1 MKNKIIVLF
10 SGGIDSTVC
19 LAKAV
24 KEVGKENV
32 LALSIDYGQNN
43 IRELNAVNDICKYY
57 DVKNEVIDL
66 SNVFKYSSSS
76 LIKSSNHK
84 IPHETYD
91 KQYLKLGP
99 KDDVSTNVSFRN
111 GVFFSVCASYAIS
124 KKYDTIYNGIHR
136 EDGVAYELYPDC
148 SSEFSDYMAKAIY
161 KGSNGKVNLISP
173 LVEMRKKEII
183 ALGKELEIPFEKTW
197 TCYEDDELPCG
208 KCTACM
214 DRIKGFEENGLKDVV
229 KYKG

>member
-43 IRELNAVNDICKYY
+43 IKEFNASEDICNYY
-57 DVKNEVIDL
+57 GVERIIIDL
-66 SNVFKYSSSS
+66 KNVFKYSASS
-76 LIKSSNHK
+76 LIKSSKHK

-99 KDDVSTNVSFRN
+99 NDDVSTNVSFRN
-111 GVFFSVCASYAIS
+111 GVMFSVAASYAIS
-124 KKYDTIYNGIHR
+124 KKYNIIYNGIHR
-136 EDGVAYELYPDC
+136 EDGVAYQLYPDC
-148 SSEFSDYMAKAIY
+148 SSEFSGYMAQAID
-161 KGSNGKVNLISP
+161 KGSSGRVKLVSP
-173 LVEMRKKEII
+173 LVEMRKKDII
-183 ALGKELEIPFEKTW
+183 ALGIELEIPFEKTW
-197 TCYEDDELPCG
+197 TCYEDDDLPCG

-214 DRIKGFEENGLKDVV
+214 DRIKGFEENGLKDKI

>member
-19 LAKAV
+19 LAKAIN
-24 KEVGKENV
+24 EVGKENV

-43 IRELNAVNDICKYY
+43 IKELNAVKNICKYY
-57 DVKNEVIDL
+57 DVKNEVVDL
-66 SNVFKYSSSS
+66 KNVFKYSSSS
-76 LIKSSNHK
+76 LIKESKYK

-99 KDDVSTNVSFRN
+99 NDDVSTNVAFRN
-111 GVFFSVCASYAIS
+111 GVFFSICASIAIS
-124 KKYDTIYNGIHR
+124 KKYNVIYNGIHR

-148 SSEFSDYMAKAIY
+148 SIEFSNYMSDAIY
-161 KGSNGKVNLISP
+161 KGSNGKVSLISP

-183 ALGKELEIPFEKTW
+183 ALGKELKIPFDKTW
-197 TCYEDDELPCG
+197 TCYEDNELPCG

-214 DRIKGFEENGLKDVV
+214 DRIKGFKENGLDDEL
-229 KYKG
+229 KYEG